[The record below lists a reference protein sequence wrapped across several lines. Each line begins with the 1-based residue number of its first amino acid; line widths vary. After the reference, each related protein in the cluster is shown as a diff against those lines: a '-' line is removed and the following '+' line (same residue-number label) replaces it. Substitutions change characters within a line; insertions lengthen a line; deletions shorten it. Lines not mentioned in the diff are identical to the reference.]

1 MSDLA
6 VLVAVLL
13 GFALLILGASW
24 LGAGSTLSLQ
34 GLWARP
40 AMRDWP
46 EGVQE
51 DDAPRFSVDHL
62 EGLRPGTPMLLET
75 RSADDDD
82 GPQPE
87 IVELGWRRLERA
99 R

>member
-1 MSDLA
+1 MSDPA
-6 VLVAVLL
+6 VVVAVLL

-40 AMRDWP
+40 AIRDWP
-46 EGVQE
+46 QGVQE

-62 EGLRPGTPMLLET
+62 DGLRPGAPMLLDT
-75 RSADDDD
+75 QSAAKDDE
-82 GPQPE
+82 PQPE
-87 IVELGWRRLERA
+87 IVELVSRRVDRA